1 MSTLK
6 VTNIESPSGGG
17 VNAKITDINGG
28 QLSSR
33 NLIINGAMQ
42 VSQRG
47 TVVNAGN
54 EYGGPDRFRFAKND
68 GAFTISQSTD
78 VPSGQGFS
86 NSWKADVTSVSG
98 TAGLNYVIF
107 QQRFEGQNLQ
117 QLKKGSSSAESLTV
131 QFWIKSSKAGTYIAE
146 LFDNDNTRQI
156 SKSYTVSSADTWEH
170 KTITF
175 PGDTSGALDNDNAFS
190 LEVNLWLFA
199 GSSYSS
205 GTLSTTWTSV
215 TDANR
220 AVGQVNAGDNTA
232 NNIYITGVQLE
243 VGEVATAFEHR
254 SVGDELHRCKRYFE
268 RKSYTGAQYQVI
280 TVGAVTGTSTSTNL
294 LGIVYHEVEK
304 RTNPTITGSA
314 AGTFRNN
321 AAGKNDE
328 TATSISFNML
338 GVHNF
343 QIVSGSATAKN
354 AGAAGYIS
362 RENLESTVINID
374 VEL

>member
-28 QLSSR
+28 QLANR

-98 TAGLNYVIF
+98 TAGLNSVIF

-131 QFWIKSSKAGTYIAE
+131 QFWIKSSKTGTYIAE
-146 LFDNDNTRQI
+146 LYDHDNTRQI

-175 PGDTSGALDNDNAFS
+175 PGDTSGTLDNDNALSF
-190 LEVNLWLFA
+190 EINLWLFA
-199 GSSYSS
+199 GSSYTS
-205 GTLSTTWTSV
+205 GTLSTTWTSS
-215 TDANR
+215 TNANR

-243 VGEVATAFEHR
+243 VDDVATAFEHR
-254 SVGDELHRCKRYFE
+254 SFGDELARCQRYFE
-268 RKSYTGAQYQVI
+268 IQKCIGWSRG
-280 TVGAVTGTSTSTNL
+280 GDNL
-294 LGIVYHEVEK
+294 LIG
-304 RTNPTITGSA
+304 
-314 AGTFRNN
+314 
-321 AAGKNDE
+321 
-328 TATSISFNML
+328 SIS
-338 GVHNF
+338 V
-343 QIVSGSATAKN
+343 
-354 AGAAGYIS
+354 
-362 RENLESTVINID
+362 
-374 VEL
+374 

>member
-17 VNAKITDINGG
+17 VNAKFTDIIGG
-28 QLSSR
+28 QLANR
-33 NLIINGAMQ
+33 NLIIIGAMQ

-98 TAGLNYVIF
+98 TAGLNSVIF

-131 QFWIKSSKAGTYIAE
+131 QFWIKSSKTGTYIAE
-146 LFDNDNTRQI
+146 LYDHDNTRQI

-175 PGDTSGALDNDNAFS
+175 PGDTSGTLDNDNALSF
-190 LEVNLWLFA
+190 EINLWLFA
-199 GSSYSS
+199 GSSYTS
-205 GTLSTTWTSV
+205 GTLSTTWTSS
-215 TDANR
+215 TNANR

-243 VGEVATAFEHR
+243 VGDVATAFEHR
-254 SVGDELHRCKRYFE
+254 SFGDELARCQRYFE
-268 RKSYTGAQYQVI
+268 IQKCIGWSRG
-280 TVGAVTGTSTSTNL
+280 GDNL
-294 LGIVYHEVEK
+294 LIGSISYKVEK
-304 RTNPTITGSA
+304 RAAPSSVSATKTNGGGS
-314 AGTFRNN
+314 GTVN
-321 AAGKNDE
+321 AFQ
-328 TATSISFNML
+328 SSVH
-338 GVHNF
+338 GVGIY
-343 QIVSGSATAKN
+343 QSGGASGSDCTYQVLAN
-354 AGAAGYIS
+354 S
-362 RENLESTVINID
+362 
-374 VEL
+374 EL

>member
-280 TVGAVTGTSTSTNL
+280 TVGAVTGISTSTNL
-294 LGIVYHEVEK
+294 LGIVYHEVEHK
-304 RTNPTITGSA
+304 QALI
-314 AGTFRNN
+314 
-321 AAGKNDE
+321 
-328 TATSISFNML
+328 IL
-338 GVHNF
+338 
-343 QIVSGSATAKN
+343 
-354 AGAAGYIS
+354 
-362 RENLESTVINID
+362 TV
-374 VEL
+374 